1 MSLFSLPGFLRI
13 VTDLWLFVGKTFSPD
28 SFGASNLHTTLSC
41 VSFHDI
47 QRVEQK
53 VKLPCVYFRI
63 YRPLNKDWKYHV
75 LIFMIII
82 QADE

>member
-28 SFGASNLHTTLSC
+28 SFGAPNLHTTLSC

-53 VKLPCVYFRI
+53 VKLP
-63 YRPLNKDWKYHV
+63 
-75 LIFMIII
+75 
-82 QADE
+82 